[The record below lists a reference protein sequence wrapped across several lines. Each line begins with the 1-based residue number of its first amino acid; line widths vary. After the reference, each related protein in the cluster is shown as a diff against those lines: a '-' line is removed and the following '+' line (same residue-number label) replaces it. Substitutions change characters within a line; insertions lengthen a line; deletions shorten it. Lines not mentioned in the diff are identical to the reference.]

1 LTADCGLNFIE
12 QQYTKDVWRHN
23 KDLRLTKIA
32 REIIDG
38 ERDGIHG
45 MVMPKDAATLII
57 IDRSASEPKVLLGRR
72 HTRHKFMPGKFVF
85 PGGRLDASD
94 HVMPVVKPLHP
105 AVERKLLAQLQAPAQ
120 DFARALALAAI
131 RETFEETGLVIGA
144 RGLAAGAVPAGPW
157 TKFVQTGFYP
167 DPSMLQFITRAIT
180 PPGFPH
186 RFDARFLCVDLYAI
200 AHRLPDVIHAGA
212 ELTELIWLPIAAAHN
227 LNLPIITSLVLDELE
242 TRLQAGFQP
251 ELPVA
256 FYCHR
261 DDDFTRELIV

>member
-1 LTADCGLNFIE
+1 M
-12 QQYTKDVWRHN
+12 
-23 KDLRLTKIA
+23 
-32 REIIDG
+32 
-38 ERDGIHG
+38 HG

-94 HVMPVVKPLHP
+94 HVMPVAKPLHP
-105 AVERKLLAQLQAPAQ
+105 AVERMLSAQLQPPMKG
-120 DFARALALAAI
+120 FARALALAAI

-144 RGLAAGAVPAGPW
+144 RGPVAGAVPAGPW
-157 TKFVQTGFYP
+157 AKFVETGFYP
-167 DPSMLQFITRAIT
+167 DPSMLQFIARAIT

-186 RFDARFLCVDLYAI
+186 RFDARFLCVDLSAV
-200 AHRLPDVIHAGA
+200 AHRLPDVIHAEA
-212 ELTELIWLPIAAAHN
+212 ELTELTLLPMAAAHN
-227 LNLPIITSLVLDELE
+227 LNLPVITGLVLNELE
-242 TRLQAGFQP
+242 TRLQAGFGP